1 MDTTRRSPASVRD
14 RTRHIRQ
21 ADRVKGNMSN
31 GSTTD
36 IAGGTL
42 RRTPAKWVG
51 PALLAVVI
59 GLYILGLAAGGAAP
73 ELLKNHPLTLL
84 ALAPRYRWFILTASR
99 IDLVPYFAVGIP
111 RLLASDPVYF
121 MLGWYFGD
129 RAIGFFEDSLGKPT
143 IDKTRDLFLKASTV
157 MALFFAGP
165 IICVL
170 AGAAG
175 MNPRK
180 FFSLN
185 IIGTTLLVIGL
196 RVFSSQLDGAIQPI
210 LRFNDRYSRYILVG
224 TIAISA
230 IYISRAVRKQMGAA
244 KRFRR

>member
-1 MDTTRRSPASVRD
+1 MSDSSV
-14 RTRHIRQ
+14 TEI
-21 ADRVKGNMSN
+21 AD
-31 GSTTD
+31 
-36 IAGGTL
+36 GTL

-51 PALLAVVI
+51 PVLLAIVI

-99 IDLVPYFAVGIP
+99 IDLVPYLAVGIP

-170 AGAAG
+170 AGAARL
-175 MNPRK
+175 NPKR
-180 FFSLN
+180 FF
-185 IIGTTLLVIGL
+185 TLDVI
-196 RVFSSQLDGAIQPI
+196 
-210 LRFNDRYSRYILVG
+210 G
-224 TIAISA
+224 TIAVVASLRLFSKQIEGPINSFLSFNA
-230 IYISRAVRKQMGAA
+230 KYSKWLLVLTVTTTVIIVLRIGSKRAGAV
-244 KRFRR
+244 KGFFKK

>member
-1 MDTTRRSPASVRD
+1 MSDSAETEL
-14 RTRHIRQ
+14 
-21 ADRVKGNMSN
+21 AD
-31 GSTTD
+31 
-36 IAGGTL
+36 GTI
-42 RRTPAKWVG
+42 RRTPAKWLG
-51 PALLAVVI
+51 AALLAVVI
-59 GLYILGLAAGGAAP
+59 GLYILGLAASGAAP
-73 ELLKNHPLTLL
+73 ELLKNHPLALL
-84 ALAPRYRWFILTASR
+84 ALAPRYRWFILTAPR

-143 IDKTRDLFLKASTV
+143 IDKTRELFLKASTV

-185 IIGTTLLVIGL
+185 VIGTTILVIGL
-196 RVFSSQLDGAIQPI
+196 RVFSSQLDGVIQPI